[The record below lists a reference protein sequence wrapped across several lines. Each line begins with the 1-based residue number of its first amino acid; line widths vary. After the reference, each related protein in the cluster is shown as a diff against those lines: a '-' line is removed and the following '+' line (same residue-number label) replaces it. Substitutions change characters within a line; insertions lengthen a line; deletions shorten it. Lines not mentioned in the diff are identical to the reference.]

1 MALTNNK
8 VQFAYF
14 ANKTDFTAELQTSLT
29 NSIVFVEDTK
39 EVYTHG
45 TFFGIQAVT
54 LNYDSASTK
63 LQLKDGSAVISEIDA
78 TPFIKDGMIDS
89 VELVTTPEGSSAVL
103 SVNGTNYPIET
114 IDALTLPDKQWDYA
128 DTWHD
133 GMKVLPVLDPNKAYK
148 IINVKRGGM
157 QNPLDVIFQ
166 NSGSFILQFPELTM
180 TSDDVANN
188 VEAIYAPI
196 VYDVQVDGNTE
207 IPISTSIGQSAWVR
221 YTPNYTYHPL
231 VPDPENEYPY
241 TEDES
246 TTYYGFDID
255 NPVFSVLSSATETTG
270 SASNDDYP
278 TLPYL
283 KFTFNIVKESESGT
297 PISSHQVVRV
307 SVADLVDTYDG
318 ANVYLSSNYAKA
330 VSYADPAINDSV
342 DTAVGKLTK
351 GVSDAQTQLMWNE
364 YAGA

>member
-89 VELVTTPEGSSAVL
+89 VELVT
-103 SVNGTNYPIET
+103 
-114 IDALTLPDKQWDYA
+114 
-128 DTWHD
+128 
-133 GMKVLPVLDPNKAYK
+133 
-148 IINVKRGGM
+148 
-157 QNPLDVIFQ
+157 
-166 NSGSFILQFPELTM
+166 
-180 TSDDVANN
+180 VAEQG
-188 VEAIYAPI
+188 VQTEA
-196 VYDVQVDGNTE
+196 
-207 IPISTSIGQSAWVR
+207 
-221 YTPNYTYHPL
+221 
-231 VPDPENEYPY
+231 
-241 TEDES
+241 
-246 TTYYGFDID
+246 
-255 NPVFSVLSSATETTG
+255 
-270 SASNDDYP
+270 
-278 TLPYL
+278 PYL
-283 KFTFNIVKESESGT
+283 KFVFNTVKTTASGSAT
-297 PISSHQVVRV
+297 PSHEVIRV
-307 SVADLVDTYDG
+307 SVKDLIDTYDG
-318 ANVYLSSNYAKA
+318 ANVNLSSTYTKA

-351 GVSDAQTQLMWNE
+351 GLNDAQAQLLWNE

>member
-14 ANKTDFTAELQTSLT
+14 ANKSDFTSALQTSLT

-89 VELVTTPEGSSAVL
+89 VELVT
-103 SVNGTNYPIET
+103 
-114 IDALTLPDKQWDYA
+114 
-128 DTWHD
+128 
-133 GMKVLPVLDPNKAYK
+133 
-148 IINVKRGGM
+148 
-157 QNPLDVIFQ
+157 
-166 NSGSFILQFPELTM
+166 
-180 TSDDVANN
+180 VAEQG
-188 VEAIYAPI
+188 VQTEA
-196 VYDVQVDGNTE
+196 
-207 IPISTSIGQSAWVR
+207 
-221 YTPNYTYHPL
+221 
-231 VPDPENEYPY
+231 
-241 TEDES
+241 
-246 TTYYGFDID
+246 
-255 NPVFSVLSSATETTG
+255 
-270 SASNDDYP
+270 
-278 TLPYL
+278 PYL
-283 KFTFNIVKESESGT
+283 KFVFNTVKATASGSAT
-297 PISSHQVVRV
+297 PSHEVIRV
-307 SVADLVDTYDG
+307 SVKDLIDTYDG
-318 ANVYLSSNYAKA
+318 ANVNLSSAYTKA

-351 GVSDAQTQLMWNE
+351 GLNDAQAQLLWNE